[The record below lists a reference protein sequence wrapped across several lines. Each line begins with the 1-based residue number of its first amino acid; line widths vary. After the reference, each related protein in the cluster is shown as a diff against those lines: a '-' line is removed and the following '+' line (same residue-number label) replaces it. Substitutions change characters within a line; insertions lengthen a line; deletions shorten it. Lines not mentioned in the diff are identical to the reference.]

1 MANANQTNMTQQVN
15 FNKVA
20 FLLSAFALKQLPDT
34 DYPEIA
40 FAGRSNVGK
49 SSLINRL
56 VGRTSLVKTSSKPGK
71 TQSLNYFTID
81 EQLYLVDLPGYGFAK
96 VSKQVRNQWLTLIN
110 GYLENREPLKVVVVI
125 IDIRHELKQLDRDLV
140 DWLRYHDI
148 AYQLVYTKADKLP
161 KNRQIKNAVALDAGL
176 SITANDRI
184 VFSAKTGQGLDVL
197 KQELV
202 EYARI

>member
-1 MANANQTNMTQQVN
+1 MPTRQDMTQQVN
-15 FNKVA
+15 FNKVD
-20 FLLSAFALKQLPDT
+20 FLISAFALKQLPDT

-96 VSKQVRNQWLTLIN
+96 VPKQMQNQWLALIN
-110 GYLENREPLKVVVVI
+110 GYLEDRDPLRVVVVI

-140 DWLRYHDI
+140 DWLKYHNI
-148 AYQLVYTKADKLP
+148 ACQLVYTKADKLTRN
-161 KNRQIKNAVALDAGL
+161 KQIQNASALDAGL
-176 SITANDRI
+176 AITADDRI

-197 KQELV
+197 KQKLAEH
-202 EYARI
+202 ARI

>member
-1 MANANQTNMTQQVN
+1 MPTRQDMIQQVN

-20 FLLSAFALKQLPDT
+20 FLISAFALKQLPDT
-34 DYPEIA
+34 GYPEIA

-81 EQLYLVDLPGYGFAK
+81 DQLYLVDLPGYGFAK
-96 VSKQVRNQWLTLIN
+96 VSKQVQNQWLALIN

-148 AYQLVYTKADKLP
+148 ACQLVYTKADKLP
-161 KNRQIKNAVALDAGL
+161 KNRQIKNAAALDAGL

-184 VFSAKTGQGLDVL
+184 VFSAKTGQGLDAL
-197 KQELV
+197 KQELT
-202 EYARI
+202 ERAKIG